1 MKKNQVNAILGN
13 QAKRSKIIFGY
24 VCVVIVLSIC
34 ALAFSLLYVDK
45 SQAYS
50 LKYKANSNIDYN
62 VYLKENDFFA
72 DNFVKKDNQYIASLI
87 DYIDARMNYEIS
99 MFDANVDYEYSYRI
113 EAEVDVVDLTTKNS
127 LYNFKEELLKP
138 VLRSADSNLVINEDF
153 KIDYNYYND
162 LIKKF
167 VKVYDLDNAE
177 STLDIYM
184 YVKVLGSCD
193 SSSDASQ
200 ETKIT
205 LSIPLTT
212 KTVAIDIS
220 SNLVSSEDN
229 ILVCRES
236 TAGAFIFSLI
246 AIMFA
251 VVDFIIIVTLIRYI
265 LSTRSASSIYEKELR
280 KILVNYS
287 SYIQK
292 INSDINLGDY
302 EVVDVDTFTDMLEIR
317 DTIQQPILMVEDKA
331 HRETRFMIPSRNNFI
346 YIYVLKMS
354 DIKKQMVNND

>member
-1 MKKNQVNAILGN
+1 MKKNQVNAILGK
-13 QAKRSKIIFGY
+13 QARRARYIFGY
-24 VCVVIVLSIC
+24 VCVVIILSVFTL
-34 ALAFSLLYVDK
+34 ALALLYADK

-50 LKYKANSNIDYN
+50 LKYKADSSIDYN
-62 VYLKENDFFA
+62 VYLKENEFFE

-87 DYIDARMNYEIS
+87 DYIDTQMNYEIS
-99 MFDANVDYEYSYRI
+99 MDDANVDYEYSYRI
-113 EAEVDVVDLTTKNS
+113 EAEVDVVDSTTKNS

-138 VLRSADSNLVINEDF
+138 VLRSAESNLSISEDL
-153 KIDYNYYND
+153 KIDYNHYND
-162 LIKKF
+162 LIKRF
-167 VKVYDLDNAE
+167 VAVYDLDNAE
-177 STLDIYM
+177 STLDINM

-220 SNLVSSEDN
+220 SNLISSEDN
-229 ILVCRES
+229 ILVCRDS
-236 TAGAFIFSLI
+236 NAGAFVFAILAGVFAIVDLVVIIKLI
-246 AIMFA
+246 KY
-251 VVDFIIIVTLIRYI
+251 V

-280 KILVNYS
+280 KILGNYS

-292 INSDINLGDY
+292 INSDISLGDY

-317 DTIQQPILMVEDKA
+317 DTIQQPILMLEDKA
-331 HRETRFMIPSRNNFI
+331 NHETRFMIPSKNNFI

-354 DIKKQMVNND
+354 DIKRQIVNND